1 MGAILDG
8 AELMRDMIVG
18 TVLAI
23 IFVALL
29 FAAPQ
34 FLPSGIDGLTRAE
47 IAQIGAGFS
56 GTKYLGHWTLA
67 CAAPHADAV
76 GAGAAP
82 SQPTSGR
89 CRMQRGYYRGGQLLL
104 VIAFRYA
111 GPGKELAMIVR
122 YPAIGRKGEYLTVAL
137 ASKLSIRLPVYGC
150 AKAGCVAVGGLI
162 PAAQSLLE
170 AAPQAQIVLPRAAD
184 GKQYTISVALDGL
197 APALDGMHRAEL

>member
-1 MGAILDG
+1 
-8 AELMRDMIVG
+8 MRDMIVG

-23 IFVALL
+23 IFLGLL

-34 FLPSGIDGLTRAE
+34 FLPSGIDGLTRTE

-67 CAAPHADAV
+67 CAPRNSSAT
-76 GAGAAP
+76 GSTP
-82 SQPTSGR
+82 SQATAGR

-111 GPGKELAMIVR
+111 GSGKQLAMIVR

-137 ASKLSIRLPVYGC
+137 ATKLSIRLPVYGC
-150 AKAGCVAVGGLI
+150 AKTGCVAVGALI

-170 AAPQAQIVLPRAAD
+170 AAPQAQIVLPQAAD
-184 GKQYTISVALDGL
+184 GKQYTISVTLDGL
-197 APALDGMHRAEL
+197 APALDGMRRAEL